1 MSRPGARLGRDERSH
16 LHRRRVGQREP
27 DELIRFVVGPDGA
40 VVPDLKRNL
49 PGRGCW
55 VTADREHVDKA
66 CEEGPVR
73 PSFQIGA
80 LKSEV
85 TVPPDLGGMVDRL
98 LAKSALGALGLA
110 RKAGA
115 VALGAAKVEAS
126 VRSGA
131 ALLVL
136 HAAEASQDGVRKI
149 AQARRATAH
158 AGGPEITAYKLFSEA
173 GIGFGI
179 GRHKCDTCCRS
190 RGRRREER
198 LKSAWLRL
206 TATGAVLRTS
216 RRCLRRLLTGMTAAE
231 DME

>member
-1 MSRPGARLGRDERSH
+1 MNDRTCIVARRPA
-16 LHRRRVGQREP
+16 EP

-66 CEEGPVR
+66 AKKGLFAR
-73 PSFQIGA
+73 AF
-80 LKSEV
+80 KSEV
-85 TVPPDLGGMVDRL
+85 SVPSDLGGMVDRL

-110 RKAGA
+110 RKAGV
-115 VALGAAKVEAS
+115 VALGATKVEAS

-136 HAAEASQDGVRKI
+136 HAAEASEDGLRKI

-158 AGGPEITAYKLFSEA
+158 AGGPEIRAYKLFSEPEMGLA
-173 GIGFGI
+173 LGGTNVI
-179 GRHKCDTCCRS
+179 H
-190 RGRRREER
+190 
-198 LKSAWLRL
+198 A
-206 TATGAVLRTS
+206 AVLAGDAGRAAEKRMVALDRYRGGS
-216 RRCLRRLLTGMTAAE
+216 PDELAMFAAIADGNDAAE

>member
-1 MSRPGARLGRDERSH
+1 MDEMNDRTCIVARRPA
-16 LHRRRVGQREP
+16 EP
-27 DELIRFVVGPDGA
+27 DELIRFVVGPDRA

-66 CEEGPVR
+66 AKKGLFSR
-73 PSFQIGA
+73 AF
-80 LKSEV
+80 KSEV
-85 TVPPDLGGMVDRL
+85 SVPSDLGGMVDRL

-110 RKAGA
+110 RKAGV
-115 VALGAAKVEAS
+115 VALGATKVEAS

-136 HAAEASQDGVRKI
+136 HAAEASEDGLRKI

-158 AGGPEITAYKLFSEA
+158 AGGPEIRAYKLFSEPEMGLA
-173 GIGFGI
+173 LGGTNVI
-179 GRHKCDTCCRS
+179 H
-190 RGRRREER
+190 
-198 LKSAWLRL
+198 A
-206 TATGAVLRTS
+206 AVLAGDAGRAAEKRMVALDRYRGGS
-216 RRCLRRLLTGMTAAE
+216 PDELAMFAAIADRNEAAE

>member
-1 MSRPGARLGRDERSH
+1 MDEMNDRTCIVTRRPA
-16 LHRRRVGQREP
+16 EP
-27 DELIRFVVGPDGA
+27 DELIRFVVGPDKA

-66 CEEGPVR
+66 AKKGLFPR
-73 PSFQIGA
+73 A

-98 LAKSALGALGLA
+98 LARSALGALGLA
-110 RKAGA
+110 RKAGV
-115 VALGAAKVEAS
+115 VALGATKVEAS

-136 HAAEASQDGVRKI
+136 HADEASEDGLRKI

-158 AGGPEITAYKLFSEA
+158 AGGPEIMAYKLFSEQELGLA
-173 GIGFGI
+173 LGGTNVI
-179 GRHKCDTCCRS
+179 H
-190 RGRRREER
+190 
-198 LKSAWLRL
+198 A
-206 TATGAVLRTS
+206 AVLAGDAGRSAEKRTVALDRYRGGS
-216 RRCLRRLLTGMTAAE
+216 PDELAMFAAIADENEAAE

>member
-1 MSRPGARLGRDERSH
+1 MDEMNDRTCIVT
-16 LHRRRVGQREP
+16 RRQAGP
-27 DELIRFVVGPDGA
+27 DELIRFVVGPDKA

-66 CEEGPVR
+66 AKKGLFGR
-73 PSFQIGA
+73 AFKAQ
-80 LKSEV
+80 V
-85 TVPPDLGGMVDRL
+85 TVPADLGGMVDLL
-98 LAKSALGALGLA
+98 LARAALGALGLA

-115 VALGAAKVEAS
+115 LALGATKVEAS

-136 HAAEASQDGVRKI
+136 HATEASADGLRKI

-158 AGGPEITAYKLFSEA
+158 AGGPEIRAYKLFSEQELGLA
-173 GIGFGI
+173 LGGTNVI
-179 GRHKCDTCCRS
+179 H
-190 RGRRREER
+190 
-198 LKSAWLRL
+198 A
-206 TATGAVLRTS
+206 AVLAGDAGRS
-216 RRCLRRLLTGMTAAE
+216 AEKRMVALDRYRGGSPDELAMFAAIADGNEAAE

>member
-1 MSRPGARLGRDERSH
+1 MDEMNDRTCIVT
-16 LHRRRVGQREP
+16 RRQAGP
-27 DELIRFVVGPDGA
+27 DELIRFVVGPDRV

-66 CEEGPVR
+66 AKKGLFGR
-73 PSFQIGA
+73 AFKAQ
-80 LKSEV
+80 V
-85 TVPPDLGGMVDRL
+85 TVPADLGGMVDLL
-98 LAKSALGALGLA
+98 LARAALGALGLA

-115 VALGAAKVEAS
+115 LALGATKVEAS

-136 HAAEASQDGVRKI
+136 HATEASADGLRKI

-158 AGGPEITAYKLFSEA
+158 AGGPEIRAYKLFSEQELGLA
-173 GIGFGI
+173 LGGTNVI
-179 GRHKCDTCCRS
+179 H
-190 RGRRREER
+190 
-198 LKSAWLRL
+198 A
-206 TATGAVLRTS
+206 AVLAGDAGRS
-216 RRCLRRLLTGMTAAE
+216 AEKRMVALDRYRGGSPDELAMFAAIADGNEAAE

>member
-1 MSRPGARLGRDERSH
+1 MNDRTCIVARRPTG
-16 LHRRRVGQREP
+16 P
-27 DELIRFVVGPDGA
+27 DELIRFVVGPDGT

-66 CEEGPVR
+66 AKKGMFAR
-73 PSFQIGA
+73 A
-80 LKSEV
+80 LKTQV
-85 TVPPDLGGMVDRL
+85 DVPPDLGAMVDRL
-98 LAKSALGALGLA
+98 LSKSALGALGLA

-115 VALGAAKVEAS
+115 VALGATKVEAS

-136 HAAEASQDGVRKI
+136 HAAEASEDGRRKI

-158 AGGPEITAYKLFSEA
+158 AGGPEIMAYKLFSEQELGLA
-173 GIGFGI
+173 LGGTNVI
-179 GRHKCDTCCRS
+179 H
-190 RGRRREER
+190 
-198 LKSAWLRL
+198 A
-206 TATGAVLRTS
+206 AVLAGDAGRAAEKRMVALDRYRGGS
-216 RRCLRRLLTGMTAAE
+216 PDELAMFAAIADGNDAAE

>member
-1 MSRPGARLGRDERSH
+1 LDEMNDRTCIVSRRPAG
-16 LHRRRVGQREP
+16 P
-27 DELIRFVVGPDGA
+27 DELVRFVVGPDGT
-40 VVPDLKRNL
+40 VVPDLKRSL

-66 CEEGPVR
+66 VKKGAFAR
-73 PSFQIGA
+73 A
-80 LKSEV
+80 LKAQV
-85 TVPPDLGGMVDRL
+85 TVPPDLGGMVDSL

-115 VALGAAKVEAS
+115 VALGATKVEAA

-136 HAAEASQDGVRKI
+136 HATEASEDGLRKI

-158 AGGPEITAYKLFSEA
+158 IGGPEIRAYKLFSEQELGLA
-173 GIGFGI
+173 LGGTNVI
-179 GRHKCDTCCRS
+179 H
-190 RGRRREER
+190 
-198 LKSAWLRL
+198 A
-206 TATGAVLRTS
+206 AVLAGDAGRAAEKRMVALDRYRGGS
-216 RRCLRRLLTGMTAAE
+216 PDELAMFAAIADGNDAAE

>member
-1 MSRPGARLGRDERSH
+1 MDEMNDRTCIVTRRPAG
-16 LHRRRVGQREP
+16 P

-66 CEEGPVR
+66 AKKGLFGR
-73 PSFQIGA
+73 A
-80 LKSEV
+80 LKAGPD
-85 TVPPDLGGMVDRL
+85 VPADLGGMVDGL

-115 VALGAAKVEAS
+115 VALGATKVEAA
-126 VRSGA
+126 VRNGT

-136 HAAEASQDGVRKI
+136 HATEASEDGLRKI

-158 AGGPEITAYKLFSEA
+158 LGGPEIRAYKLFSEQELGLA
-173 GIGFGI
+173 LGGTNVI
-179 GRHKCDTCCRS
+179 H
-190 RGRRREER
+190 
-198 LKSAWLRL
+198 A
-206 TATGAVLRTS
+206 AVLAGDAGRAAEKRTVALDRYRGGS
-216 RRCLRRLLTGMTAAE
+216 PDELAMFAAIAGGNEAAE

>member
-1 MSRPGARLGRDERSH
+1 MNDRTCIVTRRPA
-16 LHRRRVGQREP
+16 EP
-27 DELIRFVVGPDGA
+27 DELIRFVVGPDKA

-66 CEEGPVR
+66 AKKGLFSR
-73 PSFQIGA
+73 GR

-115 VALGAAKVEAS
+115 VALGATKVEAS

-136 HAAEASQDGVRKI
+136 HADEASEDGLRKI

-158 AGGPEITAYKLFSEA
+158 AGGPEIMAYKLFSEQELGLA
-173 GIGFGI
+173 LGGTNVI
-179 GRHKCDTCCRS
+179 H
-190 RGRRREER
+190 
-198 LKSAWLRL
+198 A
-206 TATGAVLRTS
+206 AVLAGDAGRAAEKRMVALDRYRGGS
-216 RRCLRRLLTGMTAAE
+216 PDELAMFAAIADENEAAE

>member
-1 MSRPGARLGRDERSH
+1 MNDRTCIVARRPTG
-16 LHRRRVGQREP
+16 P
-27 DELIRFVVGPDGA
+27 DEAIRFVVGPDGT

-66 CEEGPVR
+66 AKKGMFAR
-73 PSFQIGA
+73 A
-80 LKSEV
+80 LKAEV
-85 TVPPDLGGMVDRL
+85 AVPPDLGAMVDRL
-98 LAKSALGALGLA
+98 LSRSALGALGLA

-115 VALGAAKVEAS
+115 VALGATKVEAS

-136 HAAEASQDGVRKI
+136 HAAEASQDGLRKI

-158 AGGPEITAYKLFSEA
+158 AGGPEIMAYKLFSEQELGLA
-173 GIGFGI
+173 LGGTNVI
-179 GRHKCDTCCRS
+179 H
-190 RGRRREER
+190 
-198 LKSAWLRL
+198 A
-206 TATGAVLRTS
+206 AVLAGDAGRAAEKRMVALDRYRGGS
-216 RRCLRRLLTGMTAAE
+216 PDELAMFAAIADGNDAAE

>member
-1 MSRPGARLGRDERSH
+1 LDEMNDRTCIVTRRPAG
-16 LHRRRVGQREP
+16 P
-27 DELIRFVVGPDGA
+27 DELIRFVVGPDRA

-66 CEEGPVR
+66 VKKGAFAR
-73 PSFQIGA
+73 A
-80 LKSEV
+80 LKAEL

-98 LAKSALGALGLA
+98 LGKSALGALGLA
-110 RKAGA
+110 RKAGM
-115 VALGAAKVEAS
+115 VALGATKVEAS

-136 HAAEASQDGVRKI
+136 HAAEASEDGLRKI

-158 AGGPEITAYKLFSEA
+158 IGGPEIRAYKLFSEQELGLA
-173 GIGFGI
+173 LGGTNVI
-179 GRHKCDTCCRS
+179 H
-190 RGRRREER
+190 
-198 LKSAWLRL
+198 A
-206 TATGAVLRTS
+206 AVLAGDAGRAAEKRMVALDRYRGGS
-216 RRCLRRLLTGMTAAE
+216 PDELAMFAAIADGNEAAE